1 MELGKGREGD
11 TKRTTSLQG
20 QKTQTITMTFKM
32 GRVQSLIPHT
42 TGWSEEGQTH
52 PMFQGVD
59 AIYWG
64 GQHGSGVPELDS

>member
-1 MELGKGREGD
+1 
-11 TKRTTSLQG
+11 
-20 QKTQTITMTFKM
+20 MTFKM

-42 TGWSEEGQTH
+42 AGWSEEGQTH